1 MRNVKCGM
9 RNVAEGVA
17 RRATF
22 HVNSAFGIPHSAL
35 GGGGGGNSRLPRP
48 FLESR
53 RAALS
58 LARRA
63 TVAPARVSST
73 GLRGRD
79 RSDPYRSHRVRG
91 GQLPAGRSPAGGGG
105 RGGTGGGMVAFV
117 DVAQGL
123 GARGSGLGKKLEA
136 FSRSTL
142 VKGIRQN
149 IQGHSAG
156 FCVQRAFIEGV
167 REVRS

>member
-91 GQLPAGRSPAGGGG
+91 GQLPAGRSPAGGGV
-105 RGGTGGGMVAFV
+105 RGAPGGGGAAHRG
-117 DVAQGL
+117 DGRL
-123 GARGSGLGKKLEA
+123 GRSGSGARGSGLGAREK
-136 FSRSTL
+136 
-142 VKGIRQN
+142 
-149 IQGHSAG
+149 AG
-156 FCVQRAFIEGV
+156 GV
-167 REVRS
+167 LALDAR